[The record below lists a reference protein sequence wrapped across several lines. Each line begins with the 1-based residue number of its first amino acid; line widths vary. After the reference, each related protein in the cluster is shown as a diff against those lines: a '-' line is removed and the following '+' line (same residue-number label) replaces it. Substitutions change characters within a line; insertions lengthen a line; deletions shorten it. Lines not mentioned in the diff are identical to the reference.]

1 MSETLDLNSK
11 TKITVNSFPDSV
23 RENPDVYIS
32 GECPQLACFG
42 EILDNSVDE
51 AKAGFCTTIDVLYDT
66 RNNKI
71 MVRDNGRGIPVAPCD
86 DKAHEGYSQLE
97 VALTVLSA
105 GGKFLDDSNGYKE
118 DTAGK
123 NGMGSSCVNALS
135 EMFIAQV
142 KAYGHVYEVEFEKGR
157 YKERQRITGDCD
169 KSCHGTTIIYILD
182 DTMFD
187 SIVIEPER
195 MLEMC
200 QQKALLNNN
209 LKVNVAIIDTKGI
222 ISKTTFCYENGLKAY
237 LDLLLEKKELAV
249 DTKIH
254 LSKNIPAKELPRPLS
269 FDISFAYTTED
280 NQRIKSF
287 VNSIDTEDGGT
298 HVQGFNQ
305 GICNAL
311 RKYGV
316 EHKKI
321 KEYKDFELN
330 DTNRGINGIIA
341 VRYKKPT
348 FDRQSKTK
356 LDMPKVR
363 TIITHAVEDVF
374 YDYLE
379 ANPKE
384 AEVILDKALL
394 FRKMRVEAKKAR
406 ERVRNGGKKNIKLM
420 TLGKLADCHTSDPLK
435 AEIWA
440 VEGDS
445 AAGSAKTAR
454 DPETQA
460 ILPIFGKVKNAV
472 KDKMTAAE
480 VIKNDKLGL
489 FYAALGCGID
499 DEFDISKLKYNK
511 IMLFADADADGGHIQ
526 ILHIG
531 HIWEHAKQLILDG
544 HVYIPQPPLFRAT
557 KKGEKAR
564 WFYTTNEL
572 NEARSELTGWTI
584 SRFKGLGEMD
594 PDQLWI
600 TSMNPETRILRQ
612 VSAADAEQCANMIDI
627 CLGEQVTPR
636 KELIMKSKF
645 SD

>member
-1 MSETLDLNSK
+1 MSNVIDLNSK
-11 TKITVNSFPDSV
+11 TKITVNNFPDSV

-51 AKAGFCTTIDVLYDT
+51 AKAGYCTVIDVAYDM
-66 RNNKI
+66 RNNKVT
-71 MVRDNGRGIPVAPCD
+71 VRDNGRGIPIAPCE

-97 VALTVLSA
+97 IALTVLSA
-105 GGKFLDDSNGYKE
+105 GGKFLSDSNGYKE

-135 EMFIAQV
+135 SLFIAQV
-142 KAYGHVYEVEFEKGR
+142 EAYGHKYQVDFEKGL
-157 YKERQRITGDCD
+157 YKERQRIVGDC
-169 KSCHGTTIIYILD
+169 SAAAHGTTIAYILD
-182 DTMFD
+182 EDMFD
-187 SIVIEPER
+187 SIVIDPKR

-200 QQKALLNNN
+200 QQKALLNNK
-209 LKVNVAIIDTKGI
+209 LRVNVAIVSPEGKLLKK
-222 ISKTTFCYENGLKAY
+222 SFYYEDGLSAY
-237 LDLLLEKKELAV
+237 LELLLKGKELAV
-249 DTKIH
+249 ETKIN
-254 LSKNIPAKELPRPLS
+254 LGKEVPPKDLPRPLS
-269 FDISFAYTTED
+269 FDISFAYTTEE

-321 KEYKDFELN
+321 KEPKDFELN
-330 DTNRGINGIIA
+330 DTNRGVNGIIA
-341 VRYKKPT
+341 IRYKKPT

-379 ANPKE
+379 KNPKE
-384 AEVILDKALL
+384 AEVILEKALL
-394 FRKMRVEAKKAR
+394 FRRMRVEAKKAR
-406 ERVRNGGKKNIKLM
+406 DRVKNGVKKNVKLI
-420 TLGKLADCHTSDPLK
+420 TLGKLADCHTNDPSK

-460 ILPIFGKVKNAV
+460 ILPIFGKVKNAI
-472 KDKMTAAE
+472 KDNMSKAE
-480 VIKNDKLGL
+480 VLKNDKLGL
-489 FYAALGCGID
+489 FYAALGCGVD
-499 DEFDISKLKYNK
+499 DEFDINKLKYDK
-511 IMLFADADADGGHIQ
+511 IMLFADAD
-526 ILHIG
+526 
-531 HIWEHAKQLILDG
+531 
-544 HVYIPQPPLFRAT
+544 
-557 KKGEKAR
+557 
-564 WFYTTNEL
+564 
-572 NEARSELTGWTI
+572 
-584 SRFKGLGEMD
+584 
-594 PDQLWI
+594 
-600 TSMNPETRILRQ
+600 
-612 VSAADAEQCANMIDI
+612 C
-627 CLGEQVTPR
+627 
-636 KELIMKSKF
+636 
-645 SD
+645 